1 MCGGTLSGVPPPVS
15 TARPTGGTTTSDL
28 ITLALGTLLLYL
40 GGEALVRSAIRL
52 SSQWGVK
59 PMVIGLTIVA
69 FGTSAPEL
77 FASLLAA
84 LRGTT
89 DLTIGN
95 VIGSNTANI
104 GLILGVTALISPIR
118 THAMFIRREVPFML
132 GVAVVLLALV
142 LTGNIGRL
150 AGASLLGLTA
160 LYLVVLLHGGEAPD
174 VEQEFNREY
183 GEERRAP
190 SLLPWLG
197 LGAGLLLLSGGAH
210 LLVNGASGIARS
222 LGIAEL
228 TIGLTMVAVGTS
240 LPELFTSVVAAL
252 RQEPDIALGNVVGS
266 NILNVLFVLGAS
278 ALARPLPIAAGSGVI
293 WDVAVMLGFSLLL
306 IPFLL
311 TGLRLARREAA
322 LLLAAYAGY
331 VVYLFAT

>member
-1 MCGGTLSGVPPPVS
+1 MRRNRR
-15 TARPTGGTTTSDL
+15 AFRRPFRLRGQRGLTTTSDL

-52 SSQWGVK
+52 SRQWGVR
-59 PMVIGLTIVA
+59 PMVVGLTVVA

-95 VIGSNTANI
+95 VIGSNTANL
-104 GLILGVTALISPIR
+104 GLILGVTALIAPIS
-118 THAMFIRREVPFML
+118 THALFIRREVPFML
-132 GVAVVLLALV
+132 GVAVILLALV
-142 LTGNIGRL
+142 LTGSITRL
-150 AGASLLGLTA
+150 AGIALLALTA
-160 LYLVVLLHGGEAPD
+160 LYLVVLLRGDEAPD
-174 VEQEFNREY
+174 VEEEFNREY
-183 GEERRAP
+183 AESQRGS

-210 LLVNGASGIARS
+210 LLVSGASSIARS

-228 TIGLTMVAVGTS
+228 TIGLTMVALGTS
-240 LPELFTSVVAAL
+240 LPELFTAVVAAF
-252 RQEPDIALGNVVGS
+252 RREPDIALGNVVGS

-278 ALARPLPIAAGSGVI
+278 ALARPLPIAEGSGVI
-293 WDVAVMLGFSLLL
+293 WDVTVMLGFSLVL

-311 TGLRLARREAA
+311 TGLRLGRREAS
-322 LLLAAYAGY
+322 LLLAAYVAY
-331 VVYLFAT
+331 IVYLFVP